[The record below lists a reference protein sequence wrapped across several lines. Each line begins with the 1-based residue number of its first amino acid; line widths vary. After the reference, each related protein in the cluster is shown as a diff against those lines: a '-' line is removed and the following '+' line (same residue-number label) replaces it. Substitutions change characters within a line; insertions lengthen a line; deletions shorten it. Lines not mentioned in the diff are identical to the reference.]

1 MFPKPPTTALR
12 RALTASLVL
21 TMTACQDPESTTSTE
36 TTATT
41 TTTGTAT
48 GSSTSTDTTS
58 TSAMTDTES
67 TTSVTATSSATD
79 TSGETTT
86 DGGNPYDGR
95 PPLGLVVNTCPAI
108 DGKESQLIESLA
120 NDGADFYVQRVEFRQ
135 LDDPDFLALIQF
147 ALPWYK
153 SLGYRVML
161 TIPTVDTAIRT
172 MPVDVVDL
180 PLDSPETLAR
190 FDKALEDL
198 LTPEVAASIDWISVG
213 NEVDLYFGAH
223 PEDVAPFVTFADA
236 AYTKLASLGVDAPRC
251 VTFTL
256 EGVEQDVA
264 GAATALLPSCDFLPI
279 TFYPMGEEAFQ
290 FLPPAEGVAAI
301 ASFAEFPELP
311 RVYQELGYVSAPSN
325 SGSPELQAEF
335 LSGALKG
342 LLGADIA
349 AVNVNWYCDHPIELC
364 KDFVENLYGVPP
376 DAPDYDA
383 FVGFVCSLG
392 LVESDGTP
400 KPAFA
405 VFQEAIAATPG

>member
-1 MFPKPPTTALR
+1 MTV
-12 RALTASLVL
+12 SLVL
-21 TMTACQDPESTTSTE
+21 TMAACQGPESTSATS

-41 TTTGTAT
+41 ATTSSTENTAT
-48 GSSTSTDTTS
+48 GSEASTDTAS
-58 TSAMTDTES
+58 TSGSTTDAES
-67 TTSVTATSSATD
+67 TTTATASSSATD
-79 TSGETTT
+79 TSGETTETTT

-172 MPVDVVDL
+172 MPADVVDL

-198 LTPEVAASIDWISVG
+198 LTPEVVAAIDWISVG

-236 AYTKLASLGVDAPRC
+236 AYAKLASLGVDAPHC
-251 VTFTL
+251 VTFTQ

-301 ASFAEFPELP
+301 ADFVELPDLP
-311 RVYQELGYVSAPSN
+311 RVYQELGYVSAASN

-335 LSGALKG
+335 LSGALKSV
-342 LLGADIA
+342 LGTDIA

-400 KPAFA
+400 KPAFT